1 MKKYLDFLTA
11 CGFQTSSNVDGSYR
25 IKHEDGS
32 TSLDGQY
39 TNLELFIK
47 ELDESW
53 FESVGY
59 EGINKKLLLDSN
71 IKTLDECYI
80 K

>member
-1 MKKYLDFLTA
+1 MQKYLDFLTA
-11 CGFQTSSNVDGSYR
+11 CGFEVTSENACYK

-32 TSLDGQY
+32 TSLDGVY
-39 TNLELFIK
+39 DNLELFIK

-53 FESVGY
+53 FESVGCD
-59 EGINKKLLLDSN
+59 GVDKKLLLDSN

-80 K
+80 

>member
-1 MKKYLDFLTA
+1 MKKYLDFLVA
-11 CGFQTSSNVDGSYR
+11 CGFQTSSSEYGFYT

-39 TNLELFIK
+39 NDLELFIK

-59 EGINKKLLLDSN
+59 NGINKKLLLDSN